1 MTWQSFFQAPDL
13 VKTASA
19 SDLDVNAEGALV
31 IAGYRIDNPAA
42 AWVSKASIKVDELRG
57 SSVNKIASAEVDKA
71 CTLFGI
77 SDDMFEMHDVKGHS
91 FIVKEAGMTA
101 EFCILSEDSFN
112 KAVQAVFEKRASA
125 PYDFCRA
132 CAENLLGV
140 QEAEGYSLAVEDMN
154 RLQKMANRGNFNAQA
169 TKEAIEERATYA
181 EVFGLN
187 LAERNSLTKLAN
199 ACSLVPREGNTV
211 FPVEIV
217 RCIDEFDRKY
227 NLMHKLATHKVTPIE
242 EIAYMTPEESLIK
255 EASDIVEIDDVRTI
269 TKKPFMIP
277 EYCDMMAKWAS
288 DNGYATTT
296 EPEDI
301 LDCVSSMS
309 ESLREEFVQT
319 FGNL

>member
-42 AWVSKASIKVDELRG
+42 AWVSKASIKTDELRG
-57 SSVNKIASAEVDKA
+57 MAINKLASAEVNRA
-71 CTLFGI
+71 CELFGI
-77 SDDMFEMHDVKGHS
+77 SDDMFEMHSVKGHS

-112 KAVQAVFEKRASA
+112 KAVQAVFEKRANA

-132 CAENLLGV
+132 CAENLIGV
-140 QEAEGYSLAVEDMN
+140 QEAEGYTLTHEDN
-154 RLQKMANRGNFNAQA
+154 IRLQKMANRGNFNAQA
-169 TKEAIEERATYA
+169 TKEAIEQRAEYA
-181 EVFGLN
+181 EIFGLN
-187 LAERNSLTKLAN
+187 SAEYNSLTKLAN
-199 ACSLVPREGNTV
+199 ACSLVPREGNTM
-211 FPVEIV
+211 FPLEIV

-227 NLMHKLATHKVTPIE
+227 NLMHKFASHKVTPIE
-242 EIAYMTPEESLIK
+242 EVAYMTQEESLIK
-255 EASDIVEIDDVRTI
+255 EASDIVDIDDVRSI

-277 EYCDMMAKWAS
+277 AYCDMMAKWAS
-288 DNGYATTT
+288 DNGYATTA

-301 LDCVSSMS
+301 LDCVTSMS

>member
-42 AWVSKASIKVDELRG
+42 AWVSKASIKTNELRG
-57 SSVNKIASAEVDKA
+57 VAVNKIASAEVDKA
-71 CTLFGI
+71 CNLFGI
-77 SDDMFEMHDVKGHS
+77 SDDMFEMNSVKGHS

-101 EFCILSEDSFN
+101 EFCILSENSFN
-112 KAVQAVFEKRASA
+112 KAVQAVFEKRANA

-140 QEAEGYSLAVEDMN
+140 QEAEGYSLPPEDFT
-154 RLQKMANRGNFNAQA
+154 RLQKMANVGNFDAHA
-169 TKEAIEERATYA
+169 TKEAIERRAEYA
-181 EVFGLN
+181 EIFGLN
-187 LAERNSLTKLAN
+187 STECDSLMKLAN
-199 ACSLVPREGNTV
+199 ACSLVPRDGNTI
-211 FPVEIV
+211 FPIEIV

-227 NLMHKLATHKVTPIE
+227 NLMHKLSAHRMTPIE
-242 EIAYMTPEESLIK
+242 EVAYMTQEESLIK

-277 EYCDMMAKWAS
+277 EICDNMAKWAS
-288 DNGYATTT
+288 DNGYATTA
-296 EPEDI
+296 EPDDI
-301 LDCVSSMS
+301 IDCVSSMS
-309 ESLREEFVQT
+309 ESLREEFVQV

>member
-1 MTWQSFFQAPDL
+1 MTWQLFFQAPDL

-19 SDLDVNAEGALV
+19 SDLDTNAEGALV

-42 AWVSKASIKVDELRG
+42 AWVSKASIKTDMLRG
-57 SSVNKIASAEVDKA
+57 VNINKLASAEVDKA
-71 CTLFGI
+71 CELFNI
-77 SDDMFEMHDVKGHS
+77 NDNMFKLKDVEGHS

-101 EFCILSEDSFN
+101 EFCILSEQSFN
-112 KAVQAVFEKRASA
+112 DAVHALFEKRASA

-132 CAENLLGV
+132 CADNLLDL
-140 QEAEGYSLAVEDMN
+140 QASTGYSLSTEDAV
-154 RLQKMANRGNFNAQA
+154 RLNKMANRGKFNAQA
-169 TKEAIEERATYA
+169 TKEAIQQRAEYA

-187 LAERNSLTKLAN
+187 SAEYNSLTKLAN

-211 FPVEIV
+211 FPLEIV
-217 RCIDEFDRKY
+217 RCVDEFDRKY
-227 NLMHKLATHKVTPIE
+227 NLMHKLASHRVTPIE
-242 EIAYMTPEESLIK
+242 EVAYMTQEETLIK
-255 EASDIVEIDDVRTI
+255 EASDIIEIDDVRKI

-277 EYCDMMAKWAS
+277 SYCDQMAKWAS